1 MASFTLAELI
11 DQAATKVGALGA
23 GQTLSAEDFA
33 TFKDFALSLFDQL
46 EQDEILS
53 LADLDDIPAALAPFL
68 ATLLANLAAPDFGA
82 PFDMSVKEQ
91 NEAVLRRL
99 VRGTVT
105 FEPQTPD
112 YF

>member
-1 MASFTLAELI
+1 MATFTLAELI
-11 DQAATKVGALGA
+11 DQAATKVGALGV
-23 GQTLSAEDFA
+23 GQALGAEDFA
-33 TFKDFALSLFDQL
+33 KFKEFSVALFDQL

-53 LADLDDIPAALAPFL
+53 IADQDEIPAALAPYL

-91 NEAVLRRL
+91 NEAVIRRL

-105 FEPQTPD
+105 YEPQTPE